1 MSRTIESAGT
11 GKVAVATLL
20 DKGLWRA
27 PLVIERTHLM
37 KTLGSLMPDFEWKF
51 DGGHIITILVLIIGM
66 AITWGASSN
75 KLDANAEA
83 LTEVKSQILRLQEK
97 LDSVRDE
104 QVKNSTILAEQQE
117 AERERQRREK

>member
-1 MSRTIESAGT
+1 
-11 GKVAVATLL
+11 
-20 DKGLWRA
+20 
-27 PLVIERTHLM
+27 M
-37 KTLGSLMPDFEWKF
+37 KTLDSLMPDFEWKF